1 MCPECSCP
9 SYVLCV
15 VCVSRAG
22 ASAERAGGQRGG
34 STVAPSRQAHAHP
47 CPDRAHVVNAA
58 LRAVQLFHRK
68 PRVTQIISTSLFLVE
83 LLLCSVAER
92 AGRYF
97 LRDFLG
103 LSEFQL
109 RLASLRVVCAM
120 SRLALSRVFVHH
132 FSLCFRLLTLLFCAV
147 GACVGVTVRR
157 RPAGG
162 SGCGA
167 VPAAPPRPAGAGSE
181 GAGASCLVSQGC
193 LGRIVRN
200 ISNFPRFSESNTK
213 YPEH

>member
-1 MCPECSCP
+1 MC
-9 SYVLCV
+9 YVLCV

-34 STVAPSRQAHAHP
+34 STVAPSRQAHSHP

-68 PRVTQIISTSLFLVE
+68 PRVTQIISTSLVLVE

-97 LRDFLG
+97 LRDLG

-120 SRLALSRVFVHH
+120 CLGSRPPG
-132 FSLCFRLLTLLFCAV
+132 FSFITSLFASGFCPCSVLWAHV
-147 GACVGVTVRR
+147 WASPSGGGRR
-157 RPAGG
+157 G
-162 SGCGA
+162 GA
-167 VPAAPPRPAGAGSE
+167 VPRAPAAGRCGERGRGRVVSREPRM
-181 GAGASCLVSQGC
+181 
-193 LGRIVRN
+193 GRIVRN
-200 ISNFPRFSESNTK
+200 ICHIEFSSLQ
-213 YPEH
+213 

>member
-1 MCPECSCP
+1 MRPECSCP

-34 STVAPSRQAHAHP
+34 STVAPSRQAHSHP

-68 PRVTQIISTSLFLVE
+68 PRVTPIISTSLVLVE

-97 LRDFLG
+97 LRDLG

-132 FSLCFRLLTLLFCAV
+132 FSLCFRLLSLFCAV

-162 SGCGA
+162 CRA
-167 VPAAPPRPAGAGSE
+167 PRPRGRQVRGAR
-181 GAGASCLVSQGC
+181 ARARRVS
-193 LGRIVRN
+193 
-200 ISNFPRFSESNTK
+200 
-213 YPEH
+213 

>member
-1 MCPECSCP
+1 MRPECSCP

-34 STVAPSRQAHAHP
+34 STVAPSRQAHSHP

-68 PRVTQIISTSLFLVE
+68 PRVTQIISTSLVLVE

-97 LRDFLG
+97 LRDLG

-120 SRLALSRVFVHH
+120 SRLALSRIFVHH
-132 FSLCFRLLTLLFCAV
+132 FSLCFRLVSLFCAV

-162 SGCGA
+162 ADCR
-167 VPAAPPRPAGAGSE
+167 VPCPPRPRGRQVRGAR
-181 GAGASCLVSQGC
+181 ARARRVS
-193 LGRIVRN
+193 
-200 ISNFPRFSESNTK
+200 
-213 YPEH
+213 

>member
-1 MCPECSCP
+1 MRPECSCP
-9 SYVLCV
+9 SYVLCA

-34 STVAPSRQAHAHP
+34 STVAPSRQAHSHP

-103 LSEFQL
+103 LSEFQFCDL
-109 RLASLRVVCAM
+109 RRCVSSAPCLGSRSPGFWFITSLFASG
-120 SRLALSRVFVHH
+120 
-132 FSLCFRLLTLLFCAV
+132 FCPCSVLWAHV
-147 GACVGVTVRR
+147 WASPSGR
-157 RPAGG
+157 RPSGG
-162 SGCGA
+162 GRRGGCGV

-181 GAGASCLVSQGC
+181 GAGASCLVSQG
-193 LGRIVRN
+193 
-200 ISNFPRFSESNTK
+200 
-213 YPEH
+213 